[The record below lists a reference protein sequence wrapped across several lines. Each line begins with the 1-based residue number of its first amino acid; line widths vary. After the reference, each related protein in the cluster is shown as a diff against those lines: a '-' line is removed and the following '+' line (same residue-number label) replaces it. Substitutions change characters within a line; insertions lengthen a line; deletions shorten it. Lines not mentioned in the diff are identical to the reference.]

1 MQNATHNLEQTM
13 GTVLKT
19 FTSESMN
26 EILAWV
32 TEVLKEADT
41 LTFEVLNP
49 DIGRGGY
56 AGETI
61 TIDAT
66 DYLYRSYKAWSDL
79 GELLFCRMLTPKPIS
94 EHTVAI
100 TYEKLDLSDSFHRS
114 DEKEEKYGTSSRF
127 AAIHKN
133 EEPAFLS
140 AYLRALQSVKVGEK
154 KRILNLG
161 INTGDEFDLI
171 RQILPHE
178 EYMNIELVGIDFSQ
192 SAINVALERFTE
204 GNATF
209 YVHDINDLASL
220 GLGRFDLI
228 ITIGTLQ
235 SSTLEF
241 KSLFASLVQE
251 YLHKEGAIILGF
263 PNCRWMGGE
272 MIYGAKA
279 PNYSYSEMSILI
291 KDIYYCKKYLQQKK
305 FRATLTGK
313 DYLFLTGTK
322 IG

>member
-1 MQNATHNLEQTM
+1 MKAFTTEPLTDILSWAHET
-13 GTVLKT
+13 LKG
-19 FTSESMN
+19 
-26 EILAWV
+26 
-32 TEVLKEADT
+32 ADH
-41 LTFEVLNP
+41 LTFEALNP
-49 DIGRGGY
+49 DIGRGHY

-61 TIDAT
+61 TINGNE
-66 DYLYRSYKAWSDL
+66 YLYRSYKAWSDL
-79 GELLFCRMLTPKPIS
+79 GELLFCRMLTPKIIS
-94 EHTVAI
+94 EHTVQI

-114 DEKEEKYGTSSRF
+114 EEKEEKYGIASRF

-140 AYLRALQSVKVGEK
+140 AYLRALHSVKVGER

-171 RQILPHE
+171 RQILSSE
-178 EYMNIELVGIDFSQ
+178 EYMNLSLVGIDFSQ
-192 SAINVALERFTE
+192 SAISVARERFNE
-204 GNATF
+204 GNAIF

-220 GLGRFDLI
+220 DLGRFDLI

-241 KSLFASLVQE
+241 KALFASLVQE
-251 YLHKEGAIILGF
+251 YLSKEGAMILGF

-279 PNYSYSEMSILI
+279 PNYPYSEMSILI

-305 FRATLTGK
+305 FRVTVTGK

>member
-1 MQNATHNLEQTM
+1 MKA
-13 GTVLKT
+13 
-19 FTSESMN
+19 FTTESMSN
-26 EILAWV
+26 ILSWA
-32 TEVLKEADT
+32 TDLLKEGDT

-49 DIGRGGY
+49 DIGSGNY
-56 AGETI
+56 AGELI
-61 TIDAT
+61 TIDGT
-66 DYLYRSYKAWSDL
+66 NYLYRSYKAWSDL
-79 GELLFCRMLTPKPIS
+79 AELLFCRLMTPKPLT
-94 EHTVAI
+94 EHTIAI

-114 DEKEEKYGTSSRF
+114 EEKEEKYGTASRF
-127 AAIHKN
+127 SAIHKN

-140 AYLRALQSVKVGEK
+140 PYLRALRSVKVGEK

-171 RQILPHE
+171 RTILSSE
-178 EYMNIELVGIDFSQ
+178 EYMNIELVGIDFSS
-192 SAINVALERFTE
+192 SAINVARERFNE
-204 GNATF
+204 GNAHF
-209 YVHDINDLASL
+209 YVHDINDLSSL
-220 GLGRFDLI
+220 DLGRFDLI

-251 YLHKEGAIILGF
+251 YLNKEGSMILGF

-279 PNYSYSEMSILI
+279 PNYPYSEMSILI

-305 FRATLTGK
+305 FRVTVTGK
-313 DYLFLTGTK
+313 DYLFLTATK

>member
-1 MQNATHNLEQTM
+1 M
-13 GTVLKT
+13 GAVLKR
-19 FTSESMN
+19 FTTETMHD
-26 EILAWV
+26 ILSWAQ
-32 TEVLKEADT
+32 TALKESNT
-41 LTFEVLNP
+41 ITIEVLNP
-49 DIGRGGY
+49 DHARGAY
-56 AGETI
+56 AGTRI
-61 TIDAT
+61 QLGDT
-66 DYLYRSYKAWSDL
+66 DYLYRSYKSWSDL
-79 GELLFCRMLTPKPIS
+79 GELLFCRLLTPEKMT
-94 EHTVAI
+94 EYTVRL

-114 DEKEEKYGTSSRF
+114 EVNEEKYGTGSPF

-140 AYLRALQSVKVGEK
+140 AYLRALQSVKVGMK

-171 RQILPHE
+171 RQMLSHN
-178 EYMNIELVGIDFSQ
+178 EYMNLTFVGIDHSQ
-192 SAINVALERFTE
+192 SAINVARERFNE
-204 GNATF
+204 GNATL
-209 YVHDINDLASL
+209 YVHDINDLTSL
-220 GLGRFDLI
+220 DLGRFDLI

-235 SSTLEF
+235 STTVEF

-251 YLHKEGAIILGF
+251 HLSKDGAMILGF

-279 PNYSYSEMSILI
+279 PNYPYSEMSILI

-305 FRATLTGK
+305 FRVTVTGS
-313 DYLFLTGTK
+313 DYLFLTATK

>member
-1 MQNATHNLEQTM
+1 M
-13 GTVLKT
+13 KT
-19 FTSESMN
+19 FTSEPLTD
-26 EILAWV
+26 ILSWAH
-32 TEVLKEADT
+32 EALIESDT
-41 LTFEVLNP
+41 ITFEVLNP
-49 DIGRGGY
+49 DIAKNSY
-56 AGETI
+56 AGETV
-61 TIDAT
+61 TINDIH
-66 DYLYRSYKAWSDL
+66 YLHRSYKGWSDL
-79 GELLFCRMLTPKPIS
+79 AELLFCRMMTPKPLS
-94 EHTVAI
+94 EYTIAI
-100 TYEKLDLSDSFHRS
+100 TYEKLDFSDSFHRS
-114 DEKEEKYGTSSRF
+114 EEKEEKYGTASRF

-140 AYLRALQSVKVGEK
+140 PYLRALRSVKVGDK

-171 RQILPHE
+171 RQILPDE
-178 EYMNIELVGIDFSQ
+178 EYRNLELVGIDFSS
-192 SAINVALERFTE
+192 SAINVARERFGE

-209 YVHDINDLASL
+209 YVHDINDLSSL
-220 GLGRFDLI
+220 NLGRFDLI

-251 YLHKEGAIILGF
+251 YLNKDGAMILGF

-279 PNYSYSEMSILI
+279 PNYPYSEMSILI

-305 FRATLTGK
+305 FRVTVTGR
-313 DYLFLTGTK
+313 DYLFLTATSLK
-322 IG
+322 KS

>member
-1 MQNATHNLEQTM
+1 ME
-13 GTVLKT
+13 TVLKT
-19 FTSESMN
+19 FTTESMSN
-26 EILAWV
+26 ILTWA
-32 TEVLKEADT
+32 TEMLKISDT
-41 LTFEVLNP
+41 ITFEILNP
-49 DIGRGGY
+49 DIGSGNY
-56 AGETI
+56 AGELI
-61 TIDAT
+61 TIDGT
-66 DYLYRSYKAWSDL
+66 SYLYRSYKAWSDL
-79 GELLFCRMLTPKPIS
+79 AELLFCRMMTPKPLR
-94 EHTVAI
+94 EQTVAI

-114 DEKEEKYGTSSRF
+114 EEKEEKYGTTSRF

-140 AYLRALQSVKVGEK
+140 PYLRALRSVKIGEK

-171 RQILPHE
+171 RRILPCE
-178 EYMNIELVGIDFSQ
+178 EYKNLELVGIDFSA
-192 SAINVALERFTE
+192 SAISVAQERFRE

-209 YVHDINDLASL
+209 YVHDINNLASL
-220 GLGRFDLI
+220 DLGRFDLI

-235 SSTLEF
+235 SATLEF

-251 YLHKEGAIILGF
+251 YLSKEGAMILGF

-279 PNYSYSEMSILI
+279 PNYPYSEMSILI

-305 FRATLTGK
+305 FRVTVTGR
-313 DYLFLTGTK
+313 DYLFITATK
-322 IG
+322 LL

>member
-1 MQNATHNLEQTM
+1 M
-13 GTVLKT
+13 GAVLKT
-19 FTSESMN
+19 FTTESMSD
-26 EILAWV
+26 IFLWA
-32 TEVLKEADT
+32 TDLLKEGNT

-49 DIGRGGY
+49 DIGSGNY
-56 AGETI
+56 AGELI
-61 TIDAT
+61 TIEET
-66 DYLYRSYKAWSDL
+66 NYLYRSYKAWSDL
-79 GELLFCRMLTPKPIS
+79 AELLFCRMMTPKLLS
-94 EHTVAI
+94 EHTIAI
-100 TYEKLDLSDSFHRS
+100 TYEKLNLSDSFHRS
-114 DEKEEKYGTSSRF
+114 EEKEEKYGTASRF
-127 AAIHKN
+127 SAIHKN

-140 AYLRALQSVKVGEK
+140 PYLRALRSTKVGEK
-154 KRILNLG
+154 RRILNLG

-171 RQILPHE
+171 RTILSSE
-178 EYMNIELVGIDFSQ
+178 EYRNIELVGIDFSS
-192 SAINVALERFTE
+192 SAITVARERFNE

-220 GLGRFDLI
+220 DLGRFDLI

-251 YLHKEGAIILGF
+251 YLSKEGAMILGF

-279 PNYSYSEMSILI
+279 PNYPYSEMSILI

-305 FRATLTGK
+305 FRVTVTGK
-313 DYLFLTGTK
+313 DYLFLTATK

>member
-1 MQNATHNLEQTM
+1 M
-13 GTVLKT
+13 GAVLKT
-19 FTSESMN
+19 FTSEPMSY
-26 EILAWV
+26 IFSWATDL
-32 TEVLKEADT
+32 LKEADT

-49 DIGRGGY
+49 DIGRGQY
-56 AGETI
+56 AGEII
-61 TIDAT
+61 TIEGT

-79 GELLFCRMLTPKPIS
+79 GELLFCRLMTPKPLTEYTI
-94 EHTVAI
+94 AI

-114 DEKEEKYGTSSRF
+114 EEKEEKYGTASRF

-140 AYLRALQSVKVGEK
+140 AYLRALRSVKVGEK

-161 INTGDEFDLI
+161 INAGDEFNLI
-171 RQILPHE
+171 RQITSGE
-178 EYMNIELVGIDFSQ
+178 EYANLELVGIDFSE
-192 SAINVALERFTE
+192 SAINVARERFSE

-220 GLGRFDLI
+220 DLGRFDLI

-251 YLHKEGAIILGF
+251 YLSKDGAMILGF

-279 PNYSYSEMSILI
+279 PNYPYSEMSILI

-305 FRATLTGK
+305 FRVTVTGK
-313 DYLFLTGTK
+313 DYLFLTATK

>member
-1 MQNATHNLEQTM
+1 M
-13 GTVLKT
+13 KT
-19 FTSESMN
+19 FTTEPLTN
-26 EILAWV
+26 ILSWAHE
-32 TEVLKEADT
+32 TLKESDT
-41 LTFEVLNP
+41 ITFEVLNP
-49 DIGRGGY
+49 DIGRGHY
-56 AGETI
+56 AGETV
-61 TIDAT
+61 TINET
-66 DYLYRSYKAWSDL
+66 NYLYRSYKAWSDL
-79 GELLFCRMLTPKPIS
+79 AELLFCRLLTPKPIS
-94 EHTVAI
+94 EHAI
-100 TYEKLDLSDSFHRS
+100 ALTYEKLDLSDSFHRS
-114 DEKEEKYGTSSRF
+114 DENEEKYGTASRF

-140 AYLRALQSVKVGEK
+140 AYLRALRSVKVGEK

-171 RQILPHE
+171 RQILPYE
-178 EYMNIELVGIDFSQ
+178 EYLNLELVGIDFSQ
-192 SAINVALERFTE
+192 SAINVARERFRE

-220 GLGRFDLI
+220 DLGRFDLI

-251 YLHKEGAIILGF
+251 YLNKDGAMILGF

-279 PNYSYSEMSILI
+279 PNYPYSEMSILV

-305 FRATLTGK
+305 FRATVTGK
-313 DYLFLTGTK
+313 DYLFLTATK

>member
-1 MQNATHNLEQTM
+1 M
-13 GTVLKT
+13 
-19 FTSESMN
+19 
-26 EILAWV
+26 
-32 TEVLKEADT
+32 
-41 LTFEVLNP
+41 
-49 DIGRGGY
+49 GRGDY

-61 TIDAT
+61 TMNGIG
-66 DYLYRSYKAWSDL
+66 YLYRSYKGWSDL
-79 GELLFCRMLTPKPIS
+79 GELLFCRLMTPKPLS
-94 EHTVAI
+94 EYTVAI

-114 DEKEEKYGTSSRF
+114 VEKEEKYGTTSRF
-127 AAIHKN
+127 ASIHKN

-171 RQILPHE
+171 RRILPHD
-178 EYMNIELVGIDFSQ
+178 EYLNLELVGIDHSQ
-192 SAINVALERFTE
+192 SAINVARERFDE
-204 GNATF
+204 GNALF
-209 YVHDINDLASL
+209 YIHDINDLASL

-251 YLHKEGAIILGF
+251 YLTKEGSLILGF

-279 PNYSYSEMSILI
+279 PNYPYSEMSILI

-305 FRATLTGK
+305 FRVTLTGK
-313 DYLFLTGTK
+313 DYLFLAATK
-322 IG
+322 IGL

>member
-1 MQNATHNLEQTM
+1 MKA
-13 GTVLKT
+13 
-19 FTSESMN
+19 FTTEPLSD
-26 EILAWV
+26 ILSWAQS
-32 TEVLKEADT
+32 TLKESDH

-49 DIGRGGY
+49 DIGRGHY

-61 TIDAT
+61 TINGNE
-66 DYLYRSYKAWSDL
+66 YLYRSYKAWSDL
-79 GELLFCRMLTPKPIS
+79 GELLFCRMLTPKIIS
-94 EHTVAI
+94 EHTVQI

-114 DEKEEKYGTSSRF
+114 EEKEEKYGIASRF

-140 AYLRALQSVKVGEK
+140 AYLRALHSVKVGER

-171 RQILPHE
+171 RQILSSE
-178 EYMNIELVGIDFSQ
+178 EYMNLSLVGIDFLQ
-192 SAINVALERFTE
+192 SAISVAQERFNE
-204 GNATF
+204 GNAIF

-220 GLGRFDLI
+220 DLGRFDLI

-241 KSLFASLVQE
+241 KALFASLVQE
-251 YLHKEGAIILGF
+251 YLSKEGAMILGF

-279 PNYSYSEMSILI
+279 PNYPYSEMSILI

-305 FRATLTGK
+305 FRVTVTGK